1 MLVNDLECPNCGA
14 SVDFA
19 RGSRATCAFCRSSL
33 LLTGEGVRTANAR
46 DEPPMPASEPAPTPQ
61 PISFTRLFPSFG
73 WPRRKGVPQLLQ
85 WGCVFVIVSQVLFV
99 CVCGGFMTAANS
111 VLLRTWGPLNEV
123 AAIVNQQS
131 AVVRA
136 LGQPITLGLQ
146 TDSSFKSDSNGT
158 TVKFSAPLFGSRE
171 KGNVR
176 VEGRWLQ
183 GGWDL
188 DIWVTYP
195 EEDGTQEVFIQQHAG
210 R

>member
-1 MLVNDLECPNCGA
+1 MTVDDLECPNCGA

-19 RGSRATCAFCRSSL
+19 HGARATCAFCHSSL
-33 LLTGEGVRTANAR
+33 LLTGEGVQTADARTGAR
-46 DEPPMPASEPAPTPQ
+46 ERPTAAPEPAPAPR
-61 PISFTRLFPSFG
+61 PVPPLG
-73 WPRRKGVPQLLQ
+73 LPRRMGVARLLQ
-85 WGCVFVIVSQVLFV
+85 WGCLFAIVSQVLFV
-99 CVCGGFMTAANS
+99 CVCGVFMTAANS

-123 AAIVNQQS
+123 TAIVNQQP

-136 LGQPITLGLQ
+136 LGQPITVGLQ
-146 TDSSFKSDSNGT
+146 TDSRFKSDSRGT
-158 TVKFSAPLFGSRE
+158 TVKFNAPLFGSR
-171 KGNVR
+171 KNGKVR

-195 EEDGTQEVFIQQHAG
+195 EEDGEQEIFIQQHAG

>member
-1 MLVNDLECPNCGA
+1 MTVDDLECPNCGA

-19 RGSRATCAFCRSSL
+19 HGSRATCAFCRSSL
-33 LLTGEGVRTANAR
+33 WLTGEGVRAANAQ
-46 DEPPMPASEPAPTPQ
+46 DKLAATVFEPVRVPRPMPA
-61 PISFTRLFPSFG
+61 LG
-73 WPRRKGVPQLLQ
+73 LPRRMGLARLLQ
-85 WGCVFVIVSQVLFV
+85 WGCLLVIVSQVLFV
-99 CVCGGFMTAANS
+99 CVCGVFMTAANS

-123 AAIVNQQS
+123 ATIVNQQP

-146 TDSSFKSDSNGT
+146 TDSSFKSDSSGT
-158 TVKFSAPLFGSRE
+158 TVKFSAPLFGSRV
-171 KGNVR
+171 KGKLR

-195 EEDGTQEVFIQQHAG
+195 EEDGTQEIFIQQYAG

>member
-1 MLVNDLECPNCGA
+1 MIVDDLECPNCGA

-19 RGSRATCAFCRSSL
+19 HGSRATCAFCRSAL
-33 LLTGEGVRTANAR
+33 LLTGEGVRTER
-46 DEPPMPASEPAPTPQ
+46 ETDQQPAAAPELTPAPQ
-61 PISFTRLFPSFG
+61 PLMRPFPSMG
-73 WPRRKGVPQLLQ
+73 WPRRKGVPQLLR
-85 WGCVFVIVSQVLFV
+85 WGCVFVIVLQVLFV

-123 AAIVNQQS
+123 ATIVNQQP

-146 TDSSFKSDSNGT
+146 TDSSFKSDSSGT
-158 TVKFSAPLFGSRE
+158 SVKFSAPLFGSRE
-171 KGNVR
+171 KGKVR

-195 EEDGTQEVFIQQHAG
+195 EEDGTQEIFIQQHAG